1 MSNNENIYCC
11 DTTFENYFS
20 SLDDSLK
27 FSKTISSLINIF
39 SEYENFVATLESFF
53 NSQIENEDDYNE
65 LKGDV
70 FELSDVTE
78 RVYFPFKK
86 VDGQLK
92 FVETDIWRL
101 AIMTAIASSKL
112 DKTNKDTRGI
122 KNEQLIPSEF

>member
-1 MSNNENIYCC
+1 MSNKENVYCC
-11 DTTFENYFS
+11 DSTFENYFT
-20 SLDDSLK
+20 SLDDSLI
-27 FSKTISSLINIF
+27 FSKQISSLINIF
-39 SEYENFVATLESFF
+39 HEYEKFVTTLESFF
-53 NSQIENEDDYNE
+53 NAQIENEDDYNE

-112 DKTNKDTRGI
+112 EKTHKDTRGF
-122 KNEQLIPSEF
+122 KNEQYVASDF